1 MTISRKSLPSSTH
14 FQHQLGYSVN
24 FSVNLILCF
33 TISSRI
39 IYLKTLQ
46 ETSEGIMLVFQ
57 MHKVFLTPVIIH
69 RGARAVTKNICT
81 KFNKLISCEILCK
94 MLFYISLTFAVLR
107 KISLNVYLCWW
118 DYAIFL
124 GLFWVY
130 YSIY

>member
-1 MTISRKSLPSSTH
+1 MTISPKSLPFSTH

-24 FSVNLILCF
+24 FSVNLFLCF
-33 TISSRI
+33 TISSRL

-69 RGARAVTKNICT
+69 RGARAVTKNICA
-81 KFNKLISCEILCK
+81 KFRKLISCEIFYH

-107 KISLNVYLCWW
+107 KISLNISLCWW
-118 DYAIFL
+118 YYGIFL

-130 YSIY
+130 Y